1 MQRAPGSLRAVID
14 TNVFVSGSIS
24 SVGASRRIVD
34 LWREGR
40 FTLIMGGEQH
50 SELAEV
56 LHRPAIKERYALI
69 EDEVGALLFLV
80 DVRAVRV
87 APRRRLPVTVRDPKD
102 AHLLASALGGQAD
115 YLVTGDADLLVL
127 EGDPRLGALRI
138 VTPRAFL
145 EVLEAQ

>member
-1 MQRAPGSLRAVID
+1 MQRAPGSPRAVVD

-24 SVGASRRIVD
+24 SGGAPRHILD

-40 FTLIMGGEQH
+40 FTLTMGADQR

-56 LHRPAIKERYALI
+56 LHRSAIRERYGLVDDEI
-69 EDEVGALLFLV
+69 EALLFMV

-87 APRRRLPVTVRDPKD
+87 AQRRRLPVTVRDPKD
-102 AHLLASALGGQAD
+102 AHLLASALGGRAD
-115 YLVTGDADLLVL
+115 YLVTGDADLLEL
-127 EGDPRLGALRI
+127 EGNPRLRGLRI

-145 EVLEAQ
+145 ELLEAE